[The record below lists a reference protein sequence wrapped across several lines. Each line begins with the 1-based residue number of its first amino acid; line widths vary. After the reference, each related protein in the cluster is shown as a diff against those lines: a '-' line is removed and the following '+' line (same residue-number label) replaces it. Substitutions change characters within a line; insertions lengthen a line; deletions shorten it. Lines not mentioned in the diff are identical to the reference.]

1 MQDAPLPLPA
11 PAPPR
16 WWAAWVAQ
24 AQARWSGLLLCIV
37 IGLAAAFVSKAHG
50 GPQLLYA
57 LLFGVSLHFLHE
69 DPRIAPGLALCS
81 GPLLRL
87 GVALLGVRITVGQ
100 IEALG
105 LGTVLAVA
113 ACVVATIG
121 FGLGLARRLGL
132 SAEQGVLSGG
142 ATAICGASAALAIAA
157 VLPRSRE
164 QERSTVLV
172 VMLVTALSTLAML
185 AYPVVAHALALSPRQ
200 SGVFFGAAI
209 HDVAQ
214 VVASGYLL
222 GTQAGDTATLVKL
235 LRVASLAAVVAV
247 VSLAWR
253 QSQPAGASRGGA
265 LRTVPWFL
273 WVFFGLVGL
282 QSLWPV
288 PPAVAGAATELSR
301 DCVTLAIAALGVR
314 TSMQALAHS
323 GWRPVLLMVAETL
336 WLAGLVL
343 AWVLLGTAR

>member
-1 MQDAPLPLPA
+1 MQDPPLPLSA
-11 PAPPR
+11 PAAPATPR
-16 WWAAWVAQ
+16 WWLAC
-24 AQARWSGLLLCIV
+24 QARWSGLLLCIV

-81 GPLLRL
+81 GLLLRL
-87 GVALLGVRITVGQ
+87 GVALLGVRITFGQMVG
-100 IEALG
+100 LG

-113 ACVVATIG
+113 GSVVATLG
-121 FGLGLARRLGL
+121 FGLWLARRLGL
-132 SAEQGVLSGG
+132 SPAQGVLSGG

-164 QERSTVLV
+164 QERFTVLV

-185 AYPVVAHALALSPRQ
+185 AYPVVAHALDLSPRQ
-200 SGVFFGAAI
+200 SGIFFGAAI

-235 LRVASLAAVVAV
+235 LRVASLAGVVAV

-253 QSQPAGASRGGA
+253 QGPQAGAVRGGA

-282 QSLWPV
+282 QSLWPMPV
-288 PPAVAGAATELSR
+288 AVATAATELSR
-301 DCVTLAIAALGVR
+301 DCITLAIAALGVR
-314 TSMQALAHS
+314 TSMQALVHS
-323 GWRPVLLMVAETL
+323 GWRPVLLMVAETV